1 MNGVMRNWSSF
12 TQIFN
17 SHRQKLLYSKALHGV
32 KIHGFKI
39 FYLASSLIRRRQK
52 QKNIQT
58 SEKWSKLINY
68 SQLRARVYDL
78 VCVCKCKRLFTED
91 VQGPRNVFWIGG
103 AERASN
109 ARVYLRGSGG
119 MFPRKILKFRA
130 PKITRNAYIYTKT

>member
-1 MNGVMRNWSSF
+1 MNGVMKNWSSF

-68 SQLRARVYDL
+68 SQLRLVCARVYDL
-78 VCVCKCKRLFTED
+78 VYVCECKCFFTED
-91 VQGPRNVFWIGG
+91 VQGPRSVFWIGG
-103 AERASN
+103 AERASK
-109 ARVYLRGSGG
+109 AQVYLRGSGG
-119 MFPRKILKFRA
+119 MLPRTILKFRES
-130 PKITRNAYIYTKT
+130 KITRNPYI